1 MTISEMTDDE
11 RHTFGALVRTMV
23 GADGSTSLEESVD
36 LQAAASRLGVDA
48 FWGLMR
54 ETAGTDYPAEA
65 LRKRASGVERREVQE
80 TIYGV
85 LFPVAR
91 LAGRDLE
98 HHRVRPGSQSQ
109 LGHDNPAHLTSRT
122 GHAASMPILWLR
134 VPHSRPGW
142 VGSAA
147 CEARA
152 IRST

>member
-85 LFPVAR
+85 LFE
-91 LAGRDLE
+91 LATAGSVLDKEAQLLDWLAATWNITE
-98 HHRVRPGSQSQ
+98 SDPGA
-109 LGHDNPAHLTSRT
+109 NPS
-122 GHAASMPILWLR
+122 
-134 VPHSRPGW
+134 
-142 VGSAA
+142 
-147 CEARA
+147 
-152 IRST
+152 